1 MGRAGRKK
9 NFKRKKGSSSGDEE
23 QWKRKQ
29 PKQGGPAEFL
39 VSDILNQT
47 NSVLYEDDH
56 PVFDLSMEHS
66 TPLLKDSN
74 SSEQVAPSSADI
86 MKFLNKIDAK
96 LSEVTEKL
104 KVLDTAEKKVNE
116 FDADLKQLRATFE
129 KDRKD
134 HADKM
139 MVVNDRLEN
148 LEFSGGEL
156 FDKLERLEND
166 NKKLQEKMTY
176 LQSKSMRN
184 NLIFTNL
191 PEDENER
198 SENTERK
205 LRQVLVDKLKMAQ
218 DAVDNLKLERVHRMG
233 IPRSRY
239 SRNIVCKFSLFKDRE
254 EVRKRSSYLKGTNFF
269 VQEQFP
275 SEIVEKRKLLL
286 PKLKEAKRDG
296 KKAWLSYDTLYVD
309 GKPFK
314 E

>member
-1 MGRAGRKK
+1 MRRAGRKK

-23 QWKRKQ
+23 QWKSKQ
-29 PKQGGPAEFL
+29 PKQGGPTEVL

-56 PVFDLSMEHS
+56 PVFDLSMEQS

-104 KVLDTAEKKVNE
+104 KVLDTVEKKVNE

-156 FDKLERLEND
+156 CDKLERLEND

-176 LQSKSMRN
+176 LQSQSMRN

-198 SENTERK
+198 SQNTERK
-205 LRQVLVDKLKMAQ
+205 LRQFLVDKLKMAQ

-233 IPRSRY
+233 ISRSIFTKY
-239 SRNIVCKFSLFKDRE
+239 CLQIFS
-254 EVRKRSSYLKGTNFF
+254 V
-269 VQEQFP
+269 
-275 SEIVEKRKLLL
+275 
-286 PKLKEAKRDG
+286 
-296 KKAWLSYDTLYVD
+296 
-309 GKPFK
+309 
-314 E
+314 